1 MKKRDYINNL
11 TSHVVFTLDT
21 LFKDKASSPELLDY
35 LYLITTGMIITYG
48 EKYLEDIYNVIS
60 NVKYISTDSEKK
72 DLLYYQN
79 PTNHNLKKETIDFN
93 NLATINYKYELNF
106 QIIDSSPI
114 KTLEYL
120 THELNANLFNK
131 YKTISLKENL
141 KVRFNYLTNNV
152 IPLNLPKEHDNIIN
166 KIFNILETE
175 EIIKEILLLKEENI
189 TNTKFKKALLLIKN
203 SNPETYKTEGFDIL
217 ANLLRPLYEQN
228 NFKNII
234 NSPKERKLI
243 EKEIDNVLGKNSYKE
258 ICQKIE
264 SLQLHLSNSNNNTN
278 YYYLSLEYV
287 AIKNDYLNKLI
298 NIKYA

>member
-131 YKTISLKENL
+131 YKTISLKDNL

-166 KIFNILETE
+166 KIF
-175 EIIKEILLLKEENI
+175 KPKKLLK
-189 TNTKFKKALLLIKN
+189 KYFYLKK
-203 SNPETYKTEGFDIL
+203 
-217 ANLLRPLYEQN
+217 
-228 NFKNII
+228 
-234 NSPKERKLI
+234 
-243 EKEIDNVLGKNSYKE
+243 
-258 ICQKIE
+258 KI
-264 SLQLHLSNSNNNTN
+264 
-278 YYYLSLEYV
+278 
-287 AIKNDYLNKLI
+287 
-298 NIKYA
+298 